1 MFIHNQ
7 AMNQRDI
14 KAIFGQRVRELR
26 KSQGY
31 TQESFALHCN
41 IDRSY
46 MGNIERGECSITLVS
61 IAKVAKGL
69 KMPMSEL
76 LEGVGI

>member
-1 MFIHNQ
+1 
-7 AMNQRDI
+7 MNQRDI

-61 IAKVAKGL
+61 IA
-69 KMPMSEL
+69 
-76 LEGVGI
+76 